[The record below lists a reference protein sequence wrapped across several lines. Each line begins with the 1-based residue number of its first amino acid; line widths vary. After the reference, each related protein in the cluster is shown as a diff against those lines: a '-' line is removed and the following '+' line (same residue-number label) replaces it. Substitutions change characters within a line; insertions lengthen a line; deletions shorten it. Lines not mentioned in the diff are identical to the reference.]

1 MKIKRLFVPVY
12 KNVTVDLKLKADQI
26 TLLVGQNGMGKS
38 NLLEALLLIFDEL
51 YQLKTKGKKAE
62 KQPIHY
68 EIEYECKGRN
78 FCITKITDKHNISE
92 YAIRAGAPE
101 DIHQIDI
108 KDLEL
113 PNQIIGYYSG
123 ENKRIRNLVEKHIQ
137 SEERSKRIRY
147 SKGTEDGLRP
157 RQLFF
162 AENRHSI
169 LVLTTLLLYQEHPI
183 YGGNIKKVLQDV
195 VHIVRWDR
203 IQVRFR
209 NPSFAKMGN
218 LRKEGN
224 TLEEYLEKLTE
235 GYDLERTN
243 IFWGVKG
250 NVDKLLRLLL
260 YYALDY
266 SQKFSIFSATR
277 GSREYFD
284 IESIP
289 ADEEFQRA
297 LYERFPSPLDFLN
310 TLEECFV
317 LNMVESFDIIL
328 HKEGERERY
337 PYLHLSEGE
346 QQYLTVIGLI
356 ALAHSHQDETLFLL
370 DEPDTHINPQ
380 WQRSYIKH
388 ILNLSNTEEDK
399 KSKVLFISTH
409 SPLLVQA
416 NSRGDKDVDL
426 LLFKRDE
433 NGKIQIDT
441 DEDDVFNN
449 WRIDQVL
456 MSKYFDLPSSR
467 PESLDEFM
475 ERRRMFVSGEDKRE
489 VGNSLRADVD
499 EFGYLPTGETM
510 AEVEAMMYIH
520 QLAEKLKK
528 EGGPD
533 EVH

>member
-1 MKIKRLFVPVY
+1 MKISRLLVPAY
-12 KNVTVDLKLKADQI
+12 KNVTVDLKLNVDQI

-38 NLLEALLLIFDEL
+38 NLLEVLLMIFDEL

-68 EIEYECKGRN
+68 EIEYECKGR
-78 FCITKITDKHNISE
+78 FFAITKMTEKHNISE
-92 YAIRAGAPE
+92 YTIRADNPE
-101 DIHQIDI
+101 DIHPIDI

-147 SKGTEDGLRP
+147 SKGNEEELRP

-183 YGGNIKKVLQDV
+183 YGGKIKKVLQDV
-195 VHIVRWDR
+195 VHIGRWDR

-218 LRKEGN
+218 LRKEGK

-235 GYDLERTN
+235 GFDLERTN

-250 NVDKLLRLLL
+250 SVDGLLRLLL
-260 YYALDY
+260 YYAIDY
-266 SQKFSIFSATR
+266 NQKFSIFSATR
-277 GSREYFD
+277 GAREYFD

-289 ADEEFQRA
+289 AEEEFQRA

-317 LNMVESFDIIL
+317 LNMVENFDIIL
-328 HKEGERERY
+328 HKDGERERY

-346 QQYLTVIGLI
+346 QQYLTVMGLI

-399 KSKVLFISTH
+399 KSKAFFISTH

-416 NSRGDKDVDL
+416 NSRGNKDVDL

-441 DEDDVFNN
+441 DEEEVFNN

-456 MSKYFDLPSSR
+456 MSKYFALPSSR
-467 PESLDEFM
+467 PESLDGFM
-475 ERRRMFVSGEDKRE
+475 ERRRAFVSGGDKSVAE
-489 VGNSLRADVD
+489 KSLRTEAD

-520 QLAEKLKK
+520 QLADKFKK
-528 EGGPD
+528 KGGLD

>member
-1 MKIKRLFVPVY
+1 MKIKRLYVPAY
-12 KNVTVDLKLKADQI
+12 KNVTVDLKLNSGQI

-62 KQPIHY
+62 KQSIHY

-78 FCITKITDKHNISE
+78 FGITKITDKHIITE
-92 YAIRAGAPE
+92 YTIRAGVTE
-101 DIHQIDI
+101 EIHQIDI

-113 PNQIIGYYSG
+113 PNQIISYYSG

-147 SKGTEDGLRP
+147 SKGNEEGLRP

-195 VHIVRWDR
+195 VHIGRWDR

-224 TLEEYLEKLTE
+224 TLEDYLEKLTD
-235 GYDLERTN
+235 GYNLERTN

-250 NVDKLLRLLL
+250 SVDRLLRLLL

-266 SQKFSIFSATR
+266 NQKFSIFSATR

-289 ADEEFQRA
+289 ADEQFQKV
-297 LYERFPSPLDFLN
+297 LFERFQSPLEFLN

-317 LNMVESFDIIL
+317 LNMVENFDIII

-346 QQYLTVIGLI
+346 QQYLTVMGLI
-356 ALAHSHQDETLFLL
+356 ALTHSHQDETLFLL

-388 ILNLSNTEEDK
+388 ILNLSNTVEDK
-399 KSKVLFISTH
+399 KSKSFFISTH

-416 NSRGDKDVDL
+416 NSRRDKDVDL

-441 DEDDVFNN
+441 DEEEVFNN

-467 PESLDEFM
+467 PESLDDFM
-475 ERRRMFVSGEDKRE
+475 ERRRAVIIGEDKNIAE
-489 VGNSLRADVD
+489 NSLRTEAD

-510 AEVEAMMYIH
+510 ADVEAMVYIH
-520 QLAEKLKK
+520 QMADKLKK
-528 EGGPD
+528 EG
-533 EVH
+533 HL